1 VPESVSVDC
10 QASGEG
16 WTCTVAVGTGPGE
29 TNHVVR
35 VSQIELERLAGGA
48 IDPVMLVQASFDFL
62 LERES
67 NQSILRSFDI
77 SEIERYF
84 SDYPNQI
91 QRRLSQ

>member
-1 VPESVSVDC
+1 
-10 QASGEG
+10 
-16 WTCTVAVGTGPGE
+16 
-29 TNHVVR
+29 VR

>member
-1 VPESVSVDC
+1 VTG
-10 QASGEG
+10 SG
-16 WTCTVAVGTGPGE
+16 A

-35 VSQIELERLAGGA
+35 VSRIELERLAGGA

-84 SDYPNQI
+84 SDYPTQI

>member
-1 VPESVSVDC
+1 VAESATVDC
-10 QASGEG
+10 QPTGEG
-16 WTCTVAVGTGPGE
+16 WTCAVSVGIGSGA

-35 VSQIELERLAGGA
+35 VSQVELERLAGGTV
-48 IDPVMLVQASFDFL
+48 DPVVLVQASFEFL

-67 NQSILRSFDI
+67 NQSILSSFDI

-84 SDYPNQI
+84 SDYPTQI